1 MWSGGGIVSSLTKE
15 YKSVAEIISP
25 TWQTVVTDYSSR
37 NFWTLASLYYGI
49 TWYLLLGESDP
60 LACITKYVEA
70 RMVFDVHVQ
79 GFLFGSECSCRHLVN
94 LGDAVCTLYVSS
106 CLVELQQKLDITI
119 AITTISL
126 VRNDF
131 VRAFNDIPSITNIV
145 SFYGPKVMI
154 CDRYRYIYTELYL
167 Y

>member
-1 MWSGGGIVSSLTKE
+1 MSGRWLRMTRSYLLQETQQYCTVSSLTKE

-106 CLVELQQKLDITI
+106 CLVELHT
-119 AITTISL
+119 ASW
-126 VRNDF
+126 V
-131 VRAFNDIPSITNIV
+131 V
-145 SFYGPKVMI
+145 S
-154 CDRYRYIYTELYL
+154 RYRFPTCLMNPEHRKQSHLYQL
-167 Y
+167 PKLLLGLV